1 MADIK
6 WIKLTVGMFNH
17 RKIEQIEAMPDGD
30 GVIVIW
36 IKLLCLAGSVNDNGQ
51 IYFTQEVP
59 YTDEMLA
66 THFHR
71 PIQLVK
77 MALTVFER
85 FGMIS
90 IINDIIHVTN
100 WEKYQSVERMQQIR
114 EYNRL
119 AQQKSRERRKLY
131 APVNDMS
138 MTSQRGHDTD
148 IDIDRELDIEVDRN
162 TKIGSTGAG
171 APAPSPIKDPKHEYG
186 DNGWVKLTDKQHN
199 KLINDLGQAEFERC
213 VSYVDESA
221 QISTNKNGWK
231 DWNAV
236 LRKAHREGWGVKK
249 SWSKPISEKDNV
261 NKVYDESR
269 PF

>member
-6 WIKLTVGMFNH
+6 WIKLQTNMFGH
-17 RKIEQIEAMPDGD
+17 KKIKQIKAMPEGKA
-30 GVIVIW
+30 IILIW
-36 IKLLCLAGSVNDNGQ
+36 VQILCLAGSSNRDGG
-51 IYFTQEVP
+51 IYFTEEIP
-59 YTDEMLA
+59 YTEEMLITEFGETSA
-66 THFHR
+66 IVR
-71 PIQLVK
+71 L
-77 MALTVFER
+77 ALYTFSK
-85 FGMIS
+85 FNMIE
-90 IINDIIHVTN
+90 IIDDIVCVSN
-100 WEKYQSVERMQQIR
+100 WSKYQSADKLAKIR
-114 EYNRL
+114 EQTRVRVQNYRE
-119 AQQKSRERRKLY
+119 QKKL
-131 APVNDMS
+131 PSTDVTQCNDDV
-138 MTSQRGHDTD
+138 TQCNGT
-148 IDIDRELDIEVDRN
+148 ELR
-162 TKIGSTGAG
+162 TKNLELRTKNKESTGAG

-236 LRKAHREGWGVKK
+236 LRKAHREEWGVKK